1 MLVLGIAPGLDA
13 LAYSVVWWKD
23 DGDVIAVDTDILRC
37 RPLSLEGK
45 RNPEKRSRVHMLVL
59 SVVAERFPPTQIC
72 IGPVIDPRE
81 PELHVQAALLM
92 IRAVAAAGGVPVIR
106 IETEA
111 DLFRRLDARPP
122 RLGPAVQ
129 RRLTAP
135 IGTRDRRIV
144 LATAAA
150 VAVGKT
156 AA

>member
-13 LAYSVVWWKD
+13 LAYSVVWWKES
-23 DGDVIAVDTDILRC
+23 GDAVTVDTDVLRC

-45 RNPEKRSRVHMLVL
+45 RNPDKRSRVHQLVL
-59 SVVAERFPPTQIC
+59 SVVTERFPPTQIC
-72 IGPVIDPRE
+72 IGPQLDPRE
-81 PELHVQAALLM
+81 PELHVQATLM
-92 IRAVAAAGGVPVIR
+92 MLRAIAAAAQVPVLR

-111 DLFRRLDARPP
+111 ELFRRLEARPP

-150 VAVGKT
+150 VAART
-156 AA
+156 A

>member
-1 MLVLGIAPGLDA
+1 M
-13 LAYSVVWWKD
+13 
-23 DGDVIAVDTDILRC
+23 RC

-45 RNPEKRSRVHMLVL
+45 LNPNKRSRVHQLVL
-59 SVVAERFPPTQIC
+59 SVVAERFPPAQIS
-72 IGPVIDPRE
+72 IGPQIDPRE
-81 PELHVQAALLM
+81 PELHVQATLVM
-92 IRAVAAAGGVPVIR
+92 MRAVAAAMGVPILR

-111 DLFRRLDARPP
+111 ELFRRLEARPP

-150 VAVGKT
+150 VA
-156 AA
+156 ARSA